1 MAVSIFSLIEHN
13 RQEPLHFHILSD
25 GLSPENR
32 EKLRQLAEG
41 NGKEISFYELGDLR
55 ASLSERVYGLDTGRF
70 QITTLAR
77 LLMGSLLPD
86 TVTKALYLDADTVVL
101 RPLHS
106 LYKLHLGNRLAAM
119 APEPTIYPEVKALLG
134 LPEKAAYY
142 NAGVILLNLSGWRE
156 QDMEENCFSYYN
168 RMGGRL
174 PFNDQDI
181 LNYVLRGQIVRL
193 PQRFNFF
200 SNYYYFRY
208 DALCRLAPWYAK
220 AETEESFFVAKHHP
234 VLVHFAGAERP
245 WIAGNH
251 NHYRRAYQI
260 YLRQTPFADSRPQR
274 GSGLSMQLYHA
285 MNVATFVLPGL
296 RKRISQA
303 YFDREVKKQ
312 MGEQHE
318 AQRSDTEL

>member
-156 QDMEENCFSYYN
+156 QCMEENCFSYYN
-168 RMGGRL
+168 RMGEGC
-174 PFNDQDI
+174 P
-181 LNYVLRGQIVRL
+181 
-193 PQRFNFF
+193 
-200 SNYYYFRY
+200 
-208 DALCRLAPWYAK
+208 
-220 AETEESFFVAKHHP
+220 
-234 VLVHFAGAERP
+234 
-245 WIAGNH
+245 
-251 NHYRRAYQI
+251 
-260 YLRQTPFADSRPQR
+260 
-274 GSGLSMQLYHA
+274 SM
-285 MNVATFVLPGL
+285 T
-296 RKRISQA
+296 RTS
-303 YFDREVKKQ
+303 
-312 MGEQHE
+312 
-318 AQRSDTEL
+318 